1 MARKLV
7 IIDGHSLAN
16 RAFYAIRELRTT
28 SGKPTN
34 AVYGFVNMLLR
45 IIDDE
50 KPDFMAVA
58 FDTAAPTFRHKEFV
72 GYKATRTGQPEDLS
86 QQIPVIKEVVGA
98 FRIPSYEIE
107 GYEADDI
114 IGTAAALAECKGINT
129 VIVTGDRDTLQ
140 LVSDRTSVLLTK
152 RGISEIARFDRS
164 EMLKSLSITPEQV
177 TDYKALVGDPS
188 DNIPGVP
195 GIGDK
200 TATRLISQYGSVE
213 EVIRHAAQIPGRV
226 GELVAK
232 HAEQIAMS
240 KRLATIVK
248 DVPVGLDL
256 DDCRKQDPDRE
267 RLGELFNELE
277 FRSLMARLGLSA
289 TPRTHGQGTLELAPG
304 AGIVRPES
312 TEQAVR
318 AFRKLAATGRVALFG
333 ECAGRVP
340 SVLYASNEKGTV
352 AIAFAADGVSF
363 DGFAQ
368 GVSHEMCDPGIIK
381 AGHSLK
387 PFIVALLRARIG
399 LRAYAFDSA
408 LAAYLL
414 DPSRSSYKIS
424 DLAREHANLTVAEG
438 TEAGWQ
444 SQVVSLLQEPMEK
457 RLEELGMLSL
467 FRDIEMPLL
476 SVLAGMEAQ
485 GVCVDASLVRDMG
498 KEFSIKIDGLA
509 AAIYKSAGGEFNIN
523 STKQLGE
530 VLFEKL
536 GLPAVKKTKTGYS
549 TDADVLE
556 ALAPKHEIATLLLDY
571 RQLVKLKGTYIDG
584 LLDLVDQSTG
594 KVHTTFNQMVTAT
607 GRLSSAEPNLQN
619 IPIRQEAGRLI
630 RKVFVPWRKDHLLL
644 AADYSQIELRVL
656 AHMSGDKNMQE
667 AFLEGQDIHA
677 HTASEVFGVPI
688 ENVNAE
694 MRRAAKAVNFG
705 IVYGISGFGLSRNL
719 GIPRDQAEAYIQ
731 GYFARYPGVKQW
743 IEATIEQARKDGYV
757 TTMLGRRR
765 YLPDLHS
772 RNRPLRQFAER
783 TAMNTPIQGTAADLI
798 KLAMVRID
806 REIER
811 TASRT
816 VMVLQ
821 VHDELIFEVPQN
833 EMMLAGLMIREIM
846 QDAISFDVPI
856 VVDLKAGPN
865 WCDME
870 SM

>member
-28 SGKPTN
+28 SGTPTN

-50 KPDFMAVA
+50 KPDFLAVA
-58 FDTAAPTFRHKEFV
+58 FDKAGPTFRHREFEA
-72 GYKATRTGQPEDLS
+72 YKATRTGQPEDLS
-86 QQIPVIKEVVGA
+86 RQIPVIKEVVSA

-114 IGTAAALAECKGINT
+114 IGTAASLAEGKGINT

-140 LVSDRTSVLLTK
+140 LVSDRTIVLLTK

-164 EMLKSLSITPEQV
+164 EMSKTLCLTPEQV
-177 TDYKALVGDPS
+177 TDYKALVGDSS

-195 GIGDK
+195 GVGEK
-200 TATRLISQYGSVE
+200 TATRLISQYGSAE
-213 EVIRHAAQIPGRV
+213 EVIRHASEIPGRV
-226 GELVAK
+226 GSLVSQ
-232 HAEQIAMS
+232 HADQILLS
-240 KRLATIVK
+240 KRLATIVR
-248 DVPVGLDL
+248 DVPVEIDL
-256 DDCRKQDPDRE
+256 QGCLRQDPDRD
-267 RLGELFNELE
+267 RLGAIFDELE

-289 TPRTHGQGTLELAPG
+289 APRLPAQGAFELPQGPG
-304 AGIVRPES
+304 LTRPES

-318 AFRKLAATGRVALFG
+318 AFRRLAAGGPIALISEG
-333 ECAGRVP
+333 AGRLP
-340 SVLYASNEKGTV
+340 STLYASNDGGAL
-352 AIAFAADGVSF
+352 AIAFGPGCVDFPA
-363 DGFAQ
+363 FAQ
-368 GVSHEMCDPGIIK
+368 GVSREMRDPGIVK
-381 AGHSLK
+381 VGHDLK
-387 PFIVALLRARIG
+387 RFIVALLRTGVRMKG
-399 LRAYAFDSA
+399 YAFDSA

-414 DPSRSSYKIS
+414 DPSRSSYKIE
-424 DLAREHANLTVAEG
+424 DLAREHMGMTLPEG
-438 TEAGWQ
+438 SE
-444 SQVVSLLQEPMEK
+444 VSRQARLVSVLQEPVER
-457 RLEELGMLSL
+457 RLGEFGMLSL
-467 FRDIEMPLL
+467 FRDVEMPLL
-476 SVLAGMEAQ
+476 GVLAGMEAE
-485 GVCVDASLVRDMG
+485 GVHVDADLVRDMG
-498 KEFSIKIDGLA
+498 KEFSIKIDALA
-509 AAIYKSAGGEFNIN
+509 TAIHRAAGGEFNIN

-530 VLFEKL
+530 VLFERL
-536 GLPAVKKTKTGYS
+536 GLPAAKKTKTGYS

-556 ALAPKHEIATLLLDY
+556 SLAPKHEIAAMLLDY

-584 LLDLVDQSTG
+584 LLDLVDQDTG

-630 RKVFVPWRKDHLLL
+630 RKVFVPSRRDHLLL

-656 AHMSGDKNMQE
+656 AHMSGDKNMQR

-677 HTASEVFGVPI
+677 HTASEVFGVPM
-688 ENVNAE
+688 ESVNAE

-719 GIPRDQAEAYIQ
+719 GIPRGQAEEYIQ
-731 GYFARYPGVKQW
+731 GYFSRYPGVKQW
-743 IEATIEQARKDGYV
+743 IDGTIEQARKDGFV

-811 TASRT
+811 TGSKA
-816 VMVLQ
+816 VMLLQ
-821 VHDELIFEVPQN
+821 VHDELIFEAPQN
-833 EMMLAGLMIREIM
+833 EIMLAGLMIREIM
-846 QDAISFDVPI
+846 QSAISFDVPI
-856 VVDLKAGPN
+856 IVDLKAGPN
-865 WCDME
+865 WCDMD

>member
-50 KPDFMAVA
+50 KPDYMAVA
-58 FDTAAPTFRHKEFV
+58 FDKSGPTFRHKEFQ

-86 QQIPVIKEVVGA
+86 QQIPVIKEVVDA

-129 VIVTGDRDTLQ
+129 VIVTGDRDMLQ

-152 RGISEIARFDRS
+152 RGITEIARFDKS
-164 EMLKSLSITPEQV
+164 EMIKSLSITPEQV
-177 TDYKALVGDPS
+177 TDYKALVGDAS

-195 GIGDK
+195 GVGDK
-200 TATRLISQYGSVE
+200 TATRLISEYGSAE

-248 DVPVGLDL
+248 DVPVELDL

-289 TPRTHGQGTLELAPG
+289 TPRTHGQGTLDLARGPG
-304 AGIVRPES
+304 VVRPES

-318 AFRKLAATGRVALFG
+318 AFRKLAADGSIALFG
-333 ECAGRVP
+333 VCAGRMP
-340 SVLYASNEKGTV
+340 SVLCASDEKQTL
-352 AIAFAADGVSF
+352 AIAFGAEGFSF
-363 DGFAQ
+363 EGFTQ

-387 PFIVALLRARIG
+387 PFIVALLRAGVRLKG
-399 LRAYAFDSA
+399 YAFDSA

-414 DPSRSSYKIS
+414 DPSRSSYKID
-424 DLAREHANLTVAEG
+424 DLAREHANLAVAEG
-438 TEAGWQ
+438 SEDGWQ
-444 SQVVSLLQEPMEK
+444 SRAVRLLQEPMEK

-467 FRDIEMPLL
+467 FQDVEMPLL
-476 SVLAGMEAQ
+476 GVLAGMEAE
-485 GVCVDASLVRDMG
+485 GVCVDADLVRDMG

-509 AAIYKSAGGEFNIN
+509 TAIYKSAGGEFNIN

-530 VLFEKL
+530 VLFKKL

-556 ALAPKHEIATLLLDY
+556 SLAPRHEIAALLLDY

-630 RKVFVPWRKDHLLL
+630 RKVFVPSRRDHLLL

-667 AFLEGQDIHA
+667 AFLEGRDIHA

-688 ENVNAE
+688 ESVNAE

-719 GIPRDQAEAYIQ
+719 HIPRDQAEAYIQ

-743 IEATIEQARKDGYV
+743 IDATIEQARKDGYV

-806 REIER
+806 REIQR
-811 TASRT
+811 IASKA

-833 EMMLAGLMIREIM
+833 EILLAGLMIRQIM